1 MWYKPKEKKP
11 EGYAGVI
18 VYSRYRNKLYEGNWD
33 EDIEYVIID
42 GLLPTPL
49 ECFDAWCYRGELF
62 NKTGL
67 SELIHGKE
75 N

>member
-18 VYSRYRNKLYEGNWD
+18 VYSQSRNKLYEGNWD
-33 EDIEYVIID
+33 EDIKYVIID

-49 ECFDAWCYRGELF
+49 ECFDAWCYRGKLF
-62 NKTGL
+62 NETGL
-67 SELIHGKE
+67 SELIRGKDD
-75 N
+75 